1 VKSGIASVHFNAR
14 PRRLAHRVVEARM
27 KQVLGTKQAAIE
39 AGVFTQQV
47 YQAIAH
53 KLLDVERRGGR
64 VFIRRE
70 SFERW
75 KANLQTRRRM
85 RIEEQQAQEART

>member
-1 VKSGIASVHFNAR
+1 MRQKELLEPKH
-14 PRRLAHRVVEARM
+14 
-27 KQVLGTKQAAIE
+27 AAIE

-47 YQAIAH
+47 YQAISN
-53 KLLDVERRGGR
+53 KLIAVERHGGR

-75 KANLQTRRRM
+75 KTNLQARRQM
-85 RIEEQQAQEART
+85 RIEEKRIQEVRS